1 MLTRP
6 IAARAWKT
14 CCSGL
19 ILCVLLLGPAW
30 AIEPTPSYRV
40 GVEDVDYYPIFSA
53 TPPDYLYRGY
63 ARDLLDLFAS
73 HERIQLTYV
82 PLPVRRL
89 SHEFRAGRLDL
100 IFPDNPRWEVKEKGQ
115 LAIAYSKPL
124 LVFQDAMLVRPERLG
139 EPLQNYRTLGFIR
152 GFTPWKFQDQV
163 AAGQVQIKHSPNP
176 QGLIHMTLSGYIDAA
191 NMAQQV
197 AHYHLKQKGQSNS
210 LVIEPRLLPLQD
222 SHYYLSSIQH
232 PELIHRFDAFLN
244 RERKAVRAL
253 KVKYGLE

>member
-6 IAARAWKT
+6 ITPRCWQIR
-14 CCSGL
+14 C
-19 ILCVLLLGPAW
+19 CVLLVYALLAGQAW
-30 AIEPTPSYRV
+30 AAESPPSYRV

-73 HERIQLTYV
+73 HERIHLTYV

-100 IFPDNPRWEVKEKGQ
+100 IFPDNPRWEVAEKRQ
-115 LAIAYSKPL
+115 LTIAYSKPL

-139 EPLQNYRTLGFIR
+139 EPLENYRTLGFIR
-152 GFTPWKFQDQV
+152 GFTPWKFQEQV
-163 AAGQVQIKHSPNP
+163 ATGQVQIKHSPNP

-197 AHYHLKQKGQSNS
+197 AHYHLKQKGQPDS

-232 PELIHRFDAFLN
+232 PQLIRRFDNFLAS
-244 RERKAVRAL
+244 EHKAVHAL
-253 KVKYGLE
+253 KLKYGLE

>member
-1 MLTRP
+1 MLTR
-6 IAARAWKT
+6 
-14 CCSGL
+14 L
-19 ILCVLLLGPAW
+19 IPPRLWQIRYYGLLLW
-30 AIEPTPSYRV
+30 ALLIGHTWATEQPPSYRV

-53 TPPDYLYRGY
+53 VPPDYLYRGY

-73 HERIQLTYV
+73 HEHIHLTYV

-100 IFPDNPRWEVKEKGQ
+100 IFPDNPRWEVEEKGQ
-115 LAIAYSKPL
+115 LTIAYSKPL
-124 LVFQDAMLVRPERLG
+124 LVFQDAMLVLPQRLG

-152 GFTPWKFQDQV
+152 GFTPWKFQEQV
-163 AAGQVQIKHSPNP
+163 ATGQVQIKQSPNP
-176 QGLIHMTLSGYIDAA
+176 QGLIHMALSGYIDAA

-197 AHYHLKQKGQSNS
+197 AHYHLQGQPQA

-232 PELIHRFDAFLN
+232 PQLIQRFDAFLT

-253 KVKYGLE
+253 KLKYGLE

>member
-1 MLTRP
+1 MT
-6 IAARAWKT
+6 
-14 CCSGL
+14 
-19 ILCVLLLGPAW
+19 
-30 AIEPTPSYRV
+30 
-40 GVEDVDYYPIFSA
+40 
-53 TPPDYLYRGY
+53 
-63 ARDLLDLFAS
+63 
-73 HERIQLTYV
+73 
-82 PLPVRRL
+82 
-89 SHEFRAGRLDL
+89 
-100 IFPDNPRWEVKEKGQ
+100 
-115 LAIAYSKPL
+115 IAYSKPL

-139 EPLQNYRTLGFIR
+139 EPLENYRTLGFIR
-152 GFTPWKFQDQV
+152 GFTPWKFQEQI

-197 AHYHLKQKGQSNS
+197 AHYHLKAQPNS

-232 PELIHRFDAFLN
+232 PQLIRRFDAFLA